1 MAYGII
7 VDHFMMVK
15 TAYLTITD
23 DCGIRFEIVFEIN
36 HFNDMLAFPRN
47 NFYMT
52 TNVRV
57 IFK

>member
-15 TAYLTITD
+15 TACLTIMD
-23 DCGIRFEIVFEIN
+23 DYGIRFEIVLKIN
-36 HFNDMLAFPRN
+36 HFTDMLAFPRN

-57 IFK
+57 IFV